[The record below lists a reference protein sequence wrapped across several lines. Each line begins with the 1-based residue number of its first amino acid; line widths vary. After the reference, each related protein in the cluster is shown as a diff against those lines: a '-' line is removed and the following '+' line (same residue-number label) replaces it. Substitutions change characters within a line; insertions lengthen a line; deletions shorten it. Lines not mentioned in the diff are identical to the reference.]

1 MFSRLARR
9 YDILNTI
16 ITLGRHRC
24 WKRAT
29 AIAAGAAQGQGP
41 GLDVATG
48 TGDLAFTLGEQA
60 NVTSVVAV
68 DLSRAMLKVASR
80 KSSERSAACPVSFLE
95 GRRPCPTIRR
105 RFFPLRR
112 LQLRPTQRGRP

>member
-16 ITLGRHRC
+16 ITLGRQ
-24 WKRAT
+24 WMLEEGPPPN
-29 AIAAGAAQGQGP
+29 AAGAAQGQGP

-60 NVTSVVAV
+60 NVTSV
-68 DLSRAMLKVASR
+68 LGNRPLKTHVES
-80 KSSERSAACPVSFLE
+80 CLPQ
-95 GRRPCPTIRR
+95 G
-105 RFFPLRR
+105 
-112 LQLRPTQRGRP
+112 